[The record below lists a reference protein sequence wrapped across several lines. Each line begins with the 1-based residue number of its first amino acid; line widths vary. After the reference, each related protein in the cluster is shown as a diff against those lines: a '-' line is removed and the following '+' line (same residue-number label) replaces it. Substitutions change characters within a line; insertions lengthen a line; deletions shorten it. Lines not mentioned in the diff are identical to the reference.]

1 MNNPLVAA
9 ALFVVLAESMLVGSG
24 LIIRQVSDQL
34 PTLMIVFMRNLMGLL
49 IMMPMMLR
57 AVGQLATAN
66 IHLHLMRAIVGISA
80 MACLYYSWS
89 ALPLGQAALL
99 KQTAPFFVPMIAYW
113 WLAEHVSRRVK
124 VALAVGFCGVAL
136 ILNPQQGVIE
146 FGMLVAL
153 LGAALSALA
162 KVTVRRMH
170 LTEPPK
176 RIVFYFALFG
186 ALFSALPAALN
197 WVTPSAVELLWL
209 LGLGAT
215 STVAQLAMSRA
226 YTMVPAAQL
235 GPFTYSSVVL
245 AALIGWWLWDES
257 IALMTVAGMVL
268 VFAGGMLT
276 LNRSNRKMASGRK
289 REAAEET
296 ERVV

>member
-1 MNNPLVAA
+1 MKNSLVTA

-24 LIIRQVSDQL
+24 LIIRQVSDHL
-34 PTLMIVFMRNLMGLL
+34 PILVIVFMRNLMGLM
-49 IMMPMMLR
+49 IMMPMMMR
-57 AVGQLATAN
+57 AGGQLATRN

-99 KQTAPFFVPMIAYW
+99 KQTAPFFVPMIAFW
-113 WLAEHVSRRVK
+113 WLGEGVPRRVK
-124 VALAVGFCGVAL
+124 LALAVGFAGVAL
-136 ILNPQQGVIE
+136 ILNPNQGVIE
-146 FGMLVAL
+146 FGLVIAL

-186 ALFSALPAALN
+186 ALFSLLPAAFN

-215 STVAQLAMSRA
+215 STIAQLAMSRA

-245 AALIGWWLWDES
+245 AAVVGWWLWDES
-257 IALMTVAGMVL
+257 IAMITVAGMLL

-276 LNRSNRKMASGRK
+276 LNRSTGR
-289 REAAEET
+289 
-296 ERVV
+296 V